1 VDRGWSS
8 SARCCIVDASVVAIV
23 AGCCADDH
31 EFIARA
37 TPASPPFRSV
47 AGYFDPPGHSLFPKT
62 VMDDSTPVVVR
73 VNFRV
78 SVNWVGY
85 GKVKLKCAKSHG
97 SAGEVLIFLPH

>member
-37 TPASPPFRSV
+37 TPASPPF
-47 AGYFDPPGHSLFPKT
+47 APWPDILTPGHSLFPKT

-97 SAGEVLIFLPH
+97 SAGEVLIFLPQ

>member
-1 VDRGWSS
+1 
-8 SARCCIVDASVVAIV
+8 
-23 AGCCADDH
+23 
-31 EFIARA
+31 
-37 TPASPPFRSV
+37 
-47 AGYFDPPGHSLFPKT
+47 
-62 VMDDSTPVVVR
+62 MDDSTPVVVR